1 MKTKIKLF
9 NMLVV
14 CCLLILCSCGQEE
27 EINNVLES
35 QQPGSESSETA
46 KKELTTE
53 EQKAKRQALQ
63 FVMYENLA
71 DEHGMA
77 VDSNNI
83 SSSELEGK
91 MVKYDENDVLLDGMD
106 IGKAE
111 IATQE
116 GSQTGEKEN
125 ILNITFTSKGAD
137 KFAEATAKAVGAQI
151 AILSNGK
158 LISAPTVYQEITDGK
173 CVISISSADVEE
185 IQNLVDALN

>member
-9 NMLVV
+9 NILVF
-14 CCLLILCSCGQEE
+14 CCLLILCSCGYEE
-27 EINNVLES
+27 ETNNVLES
-35 QQPGSESSETA
+35 QRPGSESSETA

-53 EQKAKRQALQ
+53 EQKAKMQALQ

-71 DEHGMA
+71 DEHGVA

-91 MVKYDENDVLLDGMD
+91 KVKYDENDVLLDGMD
-106 IGKAE
+106 IEKAE
-111 IATQE
+111 IGTQE
-116 GSQTGEKEN
+116 DSQTGEKNN
-125 ILNITFTSKGAD
+125 IVNITFTSTGAD
-137 KFAEATAKAVGAQI
+137 KFAEATAKAVGTQL

-173 CVISISSADVEE
+173 CVISFSSADVEE
-185 IQNLVDALN
+185 IQNLVDVLN